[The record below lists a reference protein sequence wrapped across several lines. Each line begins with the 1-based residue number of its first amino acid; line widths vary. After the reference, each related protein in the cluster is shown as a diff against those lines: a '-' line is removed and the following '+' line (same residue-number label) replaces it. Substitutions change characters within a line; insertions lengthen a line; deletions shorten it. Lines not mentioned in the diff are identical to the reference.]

1 MKIIAYFHF
10 KLFNA
15 LRMKKY
21 YVPGMITLLF
31 LPVLGYFYIQQT
43 IATRD
48 YRGMDVF
55 LEDWSFYDCFGGGPF
70 EGVVFETIEFT
81 GDPEANQILLLEAK
95 YKIEAIISRDD
106 KKNGLVFTFGTVPYK
121 TYINVLNLVANYK
134 RNVFVY
140 SDSIKFS
147 NDKNLLDLQLQK
159 KEIKDMFVQIE
170 LEHGGLETEQE
181 ADNIGIV
188 LYQMGNYKYAI
199 GVLFIALAFCCLS
212 ATYRL
217 MKRRKH

>member
-1 MKIIAYFHF
+1 M
-10 KLFNA
+10 
-15 LRMKKY
+15 RKY

-31 LPVLGYFYIQQT
+31 LPLLGYFYIQQS
-43 IATRD
+43 IMNHD
-48 YRGMDVF
+48 YRGMDIY
-55 LEDWSFYDCFGGGPF
+55 LEDGSFYNCFGGGPF
-70 EGVVFETIEFT
+70 EGVEFESIAFT
-81 GDPEANQILLLEAK
+81 GDTTADQELLQQAQH
-95 YKIEAIISRDD
+95 KIETIILQNDQKR
-106 KKNGLVFTFGTVPYK
+106 GLVFTFGAVPYR
-121 TYINVLNLVANYK
+121 TYVKVLNLVDPYK
-134 RNVFVY
+134 GNVFVY

-170 LEHGGLETEQE
+170 LENGGLETEQE

-199 GVLFIALAFCCLS
+199 GVMFIALAFCCLS

-217 MKRRKH
+217 MKSRKH